1 LDPLLVAELYH
12 NAAELETLYS
22 LLVVKNGRLI
32 AEDYYNGGAVGQKTL
47 VQSAS
52 KSYISALVGI
62 ALEEVCLSS
71 VDQKMVDF
79 F

>member
-12 NAAELETLYS
+12 NVAELETLYS

-32 AEDYYNGGAVGQKTL
+32 AEDYYNGGTVGQKTF

-52 KSYISALVGI
+52 KS
-62 ALEEVCLSS
+62 
-71 VDQKMVDF
+71 
-79 F
+79 